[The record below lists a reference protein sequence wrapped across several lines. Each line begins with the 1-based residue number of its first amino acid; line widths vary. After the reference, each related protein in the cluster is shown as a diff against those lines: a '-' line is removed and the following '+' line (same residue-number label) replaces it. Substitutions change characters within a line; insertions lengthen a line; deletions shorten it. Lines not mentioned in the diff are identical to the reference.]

1 MKYSEWTVKDLG
13 DNSCVFSITN
23 YNEDELFDY
32 LYTIQ
37 QYILQLEMGDY
48 SVISYSIIE
57 YHDSE
62 LKDLEIITDFPYSI
76 FKELNPDFCG
86 MIEIRPDIK

>member
-1 MKYSEWTVKDLG
+1 MKYSEWNVRDLDG
-13 DNSCVFSITN
+13 CCIFSISN

-37 QYILQLEMGDY
+37 QYILQLELGDY
-48 SVISYSIIE
+48 SVLSYSIIE

-86 MIEIRPDIK
+86 MIQIRPDIK

>member
-1 MKYSEWTVKDLG
+1 MKYSEWNVRDLG
-13 DNSCVFSITN
+13 DDSCLFSISN

-37 QYILQLEMGDY
+37 QYILQLELGDY
-48 SVISYSIIE
+48 SVLSFSIIE

-62 LKDLEIITDFPYSI
+62 LKDLDIITDFPYSYFSI
-76 FKELNPDFCG
+76 FNPEWTG
-86 MIEIRPDIK
+86 AIEIIL

>member
-1 MKYSEWTVKDLG
+1 MTISEWNVRDLG
-13 DNSCVFSITN
+13 DDSCLFSISN

-37 QYILQLEMGDY
+37 QYILQLELGDY
-48 SVISYSIIE
+48 SVLSFSIIE

-62 LKDLEIITDFPYSI
+62 LKDLDIITDFPYSY
-76 FKELNPDFCG
+76 FSLFNPDWTG
-86 MIEIRPDIK
+86 AIEIIL

>member
-1 MKYSEWTVKDLG
+1 MKYSEWNVRDLDG
-13 DNSCVFSITN
+13 CCIFSISN

-37 QYILQLEMGDY
+37 QYILQLELGDY
-48 SVISYSIIE
+48 SVLSFSIIE

-62 LKDLEIITDFPYSI
+62 LKDLDIITDFPYSY
-76 FKELNPDFCG
+76 FSLFNPDWTG
-86 MIEIRPDIK
+86 AIEIIL

>member
-1 MKYSEWTVKDLG
+1 MKYSEWNVRVLDG
-13 DNSCVFSITN
+13 CCIFSISN

-37 QYILQLEMGDY
+37 QYILQLELSDY
-48 SVISYSIIE
+48 SVLSFSIIE

-62 LKDLEIITDFPYSI
+62 LKDLEIITDFPYSY
-76 FKELNPDFCG
+76 FSLFNPDWTG
-86 MIEIRPDIK
+86 AIEIIL